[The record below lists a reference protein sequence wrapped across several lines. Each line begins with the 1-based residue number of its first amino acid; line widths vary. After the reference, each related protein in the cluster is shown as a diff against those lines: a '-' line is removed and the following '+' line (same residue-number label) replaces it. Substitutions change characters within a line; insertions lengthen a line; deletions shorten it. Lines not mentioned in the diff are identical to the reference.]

1 MTFIEQNNIEKQ
13 PPPTESQFADIN
25 SKTAI
30 REESVVLFAGQ
41 REDRNKTAAQLMESS
56 SADNADL
63 LIVDDLE
70 DTINILQKDEDD
82 EEEEELKLG

>member
-1 MTFIEQNNIEKQ
+1 M
-13 PPPTESQFADIN
+13 
-25 SKTAI
+25 
-30 REESVVLFAGQ
+30 LFAGQ
-41 REDRNKTAAQLMESS
+41 REDRNKTAAQLAESS
-56 SADNADL
+56 SAENADL